1 MDSTCKQVGG
11 HCCGALTANLPLF
24 HLGPEAKFNKYW
36 SGMTP
41 IDMGNPKGPLPKT
54 KTLSNCGKP
63 GDGGDGG
70 E

>member
-41 IDMGNPKGPLPKT
+41 IDMGKPKGPLP
-54 KTLSNCGKP
+54 
-63 GDGGDGG
+63 
-70 E
+70 